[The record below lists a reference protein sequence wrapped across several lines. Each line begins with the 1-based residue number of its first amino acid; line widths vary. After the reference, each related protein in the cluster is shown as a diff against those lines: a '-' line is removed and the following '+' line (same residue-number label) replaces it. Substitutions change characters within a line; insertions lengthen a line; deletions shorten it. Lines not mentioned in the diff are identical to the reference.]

1 MSYED
6 NIIDL
11 YDWFRERGSFVPH
24 ESQAKDSEKVIDC
37 IQEETY
43 YLGKEQNIKS
53 CQACILLT

>member
-1 MSYED
+1 MSYEN

-11 YDWFRERGSFVPH
+11 YDWFRQHGPFVSH
-24 ESQAKDSEKVIDC
+24 ESQAKDSEKVIDS

-53 CQACILLT
+53 CQAYILLT